1 MTDTQILTLAL
12 MVLAI
17 FAATW
22 FNNSRF
28 TDVNLR
34 LNDLSSKLD
43 TRFDDL
49 RDVIRAEMRL
59 ESERTNNKIDAFLQQ
74 LGNHETRISRV
85 EQR

>member
-17 FAATW
+17 FAGTW